1 MRLITN
7 HVLTSWQ
14 DFKETGICFTFIDLL
29 NHFLGENCVILIK
42 QDCRWI
48 EDHLRRLSSSTKTN
62 FRGKIGYASVKFGK
76 AIKRIA
82 IRSNE
87 LQSDAEIE
95 HELLKVKAEK
105 CVLEETNTRLH
116 ERCGELQ
123 GV

>member
-1 MRLITN
+1 M
-7 HVLTSWQ
+7 
-14 DFKETGICFTFIDLL
+14 
-29 NHFLGENCVILIK
+29 
-42 QDCRWI
+42 
-48 EDHLRRLSSSTKTN
+48 
-62 FRGKIGYASVKFGK
+62 KFGK